1 MLAPSTCSRA
11 LTSPRST
18 AGLVHEEPLLIDI
31 EVGAAVLAGLIAGT
45 VMEGPGYL
53 QKALG
58 LPLKQNIF
66 RTWGILFGQRGAA
79 GYVIGFL
86 FHSAIAVFAAVLYAV
101 AFNLIG
107 VEGDLWL
114 YGLLGG
120 LIHYTLAGPIV
131 AVIPSL
137 NPDTG
142 NLREQGFAYKNY
154 GALDVVSALVGH
166 LAFGTL
172 TGILYGYFHSGS
184 GLAF

>member
-1 MLAPSTCSRA
+1 
-11 LTSPRST
+11 
-18 AGLVHEEPLLIDI
+18 LIDV
-31 EVGAAVLAGLIAGT
+31 EVGAAVLAGLIAGAI
-45 VMEGPGYL
+45 MEGPVYL

-58 LPLKQNIF
+58 LPVKQNIF

-79 GYVIGFL
+79 GYVIGIL
-86 FHSAIAVFAAVLYAV
+86 FHQLIAVVAAILYAV
-101 AFNLIG
+101 FFNLIG

-120 LIHYTLAGPIV
+120 LIHYGLAGPIV
-131 AVIPSL
+131 AIIPSL

-154 GALDVVSALVGH
+154 GSLDVVTSLVGH

-172 TGILYGYFHSGS
+172 TGILYGYFHSGGGS
-184 GLAF
+184 SLAF

>member
-1 MLAPSTCSRA
+1 ML
-11 LTSPRST
+11 L
-18 AGLVHEEPLLIDI
+18 GV
-31 EVGAAVLAGLIAGT
+31 EVGAAVLAGLIAGAI
-45 VMEGPGYL
+45 MEGPVYL

-58 LPLKQNIF
+58 LPVKQNIF

-79 GYVIGFL
+79 GYGIGLL
-86 FHSAIAVFAAVLYAV
+86 FHEVVAVVAAILYAV
-101 AFNLIG
+101 FFRLIG

-120 LIHYTLAGPIV
+120 LIHYALAGPIV
-131 AVIPSL
+131 AIIPSL

-154 GALDVVSALVGH
+154 GALDVVTSLVGH
-166 LAFGTL
+166 LSFGTL
-172 TGILYGYFHSGS
+172 TGILYGYFHSGGGS